1 MKRVSFLL
9 RSKRRDVMQI
19 DGIFTTAGSSA
30 VTGADNTGGG
40 VTARSTTGK
49 ITVTL
54 PYFVETV
61 FSYSAQIKIATPDG
75 TYALVDSVTANS
87 SGNCVMTIGTYNSS
101 HAAADTTGVVTWN
114 LVVRE

>member
-1 MKRVSFLL
+1 MKRIAFPVTC
-9 RSKRRDVMQI
+9 KRRQVTSI
-19 DGIFTTAGSSA
+19 DGIFTTAGTGA

-40 VTARSTTGK
+40 TTARTNTGK

-61 FSYSAQIKIATPDG
+61 FSYSAQLKIGTPDG
-75 TYALVDSVTANS
+75 SYALVDSVTANS
-87 SGNCVMTIGTYNSS
+87 SGHCVVVIGTYNSS
-101 HAAADTTGVVTWN
+101 HAAADTTGVVTWR